1 MGFTVTRTSRSLVA
15 PSSPTPAETLPLSV
29 IDRVAGLRHLVRSLH
44 VFEAGGRNGGGEP
57 ARVVIREALGKA
69 LVEYH
74 PFAGRFVEGDG
85 GGEVAVACTGEGAW
99 FVEATAA
106 CSLEEVKLLDHP
118 MVIPKE
124 ELLPE
129 PAPDVQPLD
138 IPLMMQVT
146 EFTCGG
152 FVVGL
157 ISVHTIA
164 DGLGAGQFINAV
176 ADYARG
182 LAKPRVS
189 PVWARDAIPDPPRMP
204 APPPR
209 LELLDLRYFTVDLS
223 PDHIAKVK
231 SAFFESTG
239 HRCSAF
245 DVCVAKTWQA
255 RTRALVAAGDDD
267 QDRRTVRVCFF
278 ANTRHLML
286 KGDGAAAAAT
296 GFYGNCFYPVAAAA
310 SGGEVAG
317 ADIVDVVRIVR
328 DAKARLAADVAR
340 WAVGGFEEDPYELTF
355 TYDSLFVSDWTRL
368 GFLDADYGWGTPSH
382 VVPFSYHPF
391 MAVAVIGAPPA
402 PKLGARV
409 MTMCV
414 EEAHLPEFRDQMN
427 AFAAAN

>member
-15 PSSPTPAETLPLSV
+15 PSSPGGGAPWGGPL
-29 IDRVAGLRHLVRSLH
+29 RVSGAGARS
-44 VFEAGGRNGGGEP
+44 GGGEP

-255 RTRALVAAGDDD
+255 RTRALVAAAAAAGDDD
-267 QDRRTVRVCFF
+267 QERRTVRVCFF

-296 GFYGNCFYPVAAAA
+296 GFYGNCFYPVAAVA